1 MYFSHK
7 YLLRFSWFIY
17 RSSVSVANRL
27 FQTPKPFWSTKI
39 RLKWQ
44 HVGQGL
50 TPGCCSLPQ
59 PPEEE
64 GGPGSPLLFQHTR
77 YFWCGKLL
85 LLPKKTLHLFLSIQI
100 SVIWNLNSY
109 LGHFFPPKGSIFGR
123 HGSSWQAHQLK
134 TIYSSELGN
143 TLSSIILCLQRGLR
157 KTAQK

>member
-44 HVGQGL
+44 HVRQGL

-59 PPEEE
+59 PSEEE
-64 GGPGSPLLFQHTR
+64 GVPGSPLLFQHTKI
-77 YFWCGKLL
+77 FLVW
-85 LLPKKTLHLFLSIQI
+85 KTLTASKENIAPLPVHPNFGNLEFKFLFGTFFSPKAVFLADMEVLDKLI
-100 SVIWNLNSY
+100 S
-109 LGHFFPPKGSIFGR
+109 
-123 HGSSWQAHQLK
+123 
-134 TIYSSELGN
+134 
-143 TLSSIILCLQRGLR
+143 
-157 KTAQK
+157 